1 MVFENKK
8 KTKKIEILGTI
19 EIISTFVAILKSFRQ

>member
-1 MVFENKK
+1 MVFEIKK

-19 EIISTFVAILKSFRQ
+19 EIISTFVAILKPFRQ